1 MEELSKKLE
10 SNADKIDDIET
21 FRRLAAYS
29 NIDPANATNQ
39 QRAQCEETLRELQ
52 RDTQIVS
59 RGIVQ
64 TYLGLIGE
72 NDSYESR
79 KEQEKLEKLPPL
91 VVLGLVKRR
100 FYTLQEEANKY
111 ASQTNLIIIDNKEKI
126 NDTQMPDLT
135 KRNAELDDK
144 MKQLKERVNGLMKS
158 IEDESK
164 LRIEAAVH
172 SRAVIEAIKEDKRKL
187 ERIIKEREEEIA
199 KIKNVRGK
207 KEELKK
213 ETELLELEKQKM
225 KAQVKKMEKH
235 YTKEAKKLDKDYA
248 TGYKAITKRLE
259 AKKALEQQQKASKK
273 QKEIEILE
281 KQIQDE
287 SEQDRE
293 MTRRL
298 SELQAKL
305 KKSRAKEKDL
315 TEKDKLESREN
326 FRLKKEL
333 EAQRKL
339 NEKLTKSLRT
349 WEDKL
354 KNDVQIEAKKIYES
368 IKKDIEGVI
377 LSKTKQDEYVEEI
390 LASNTRLLPEM
401 KDMVVKERELV
412 KKLEEREAE
421 LKRLKKNHLIQRTQ
435 LWQEKPVRKKDIRL
449 LSQLLP
455 QTARSPGEDKV
466 FKKPSNTARISEE
479 NAEAVAAINNLFQNN
494 DRL

>member
-281 KQIQDE
+281 KQ
-287 SEQDRE
+287 
-293 MTRRL
+293 MH
-298 SELQAKL
+298 LQNPYRK
-305 KKSRAKEKDL
+305 KKS
-315 TEKDKLESREN
+315 
-326 FRLKKEL
+326 
-333 EAQRKL
+333 
-339 NEKLTKSLRT
+339 
-349 WEDKL
+349 
-354 KNDVQIEAKKIYES
+354 
-368 IKKDIEGVI
+368 
-377 LSKTKQDEYVEEI
+377 
-390 LASNTRLLPEM
+390 
-401 KDMVVKERELV
+401 
-412 KKLEEREAE
+412 
-421 LKRLKKNHLIQRTQ
+421 
-435 LWQEKPVRKKDIRL
+435 
-449 LSQLLP
+449 
-455 QTARSPGEDKV
+455 
-466 FKKPSNTARISEE
+466 
-479 NAEAVAAINNLFQNN
+479 
-494 DRL
+494 